1 MMKHSRLDFILVLL
15 LFLQLVFLVLP
26 FVLPLSIPVL
36 FVFLILNIILMGTNY
51 QCIAHNFIHL
61 PFFKHENL
69 NKAFSVLNSLGLG
82 LPQSLYRLHHLNH
95 HRYNNNPDGD
105 MSSIYRYGING
116 KEENIFSYSLLGV
129 MRTDLVGLYKKA
141 RKGSRLPLCETGV
154 LVFFLGTLLILNWKL
169 FIFYILPSYFGG
181 QVFAVWENFCEHHLA
196 DFRDRKRDSV
206 SCYNSIY
213 NFVWFNNGYH
223 QEHHFSPQVHWT
235 RIRSVRSELPQD
247 RVIAKGCH
255 LFHSFK

>member
-1 MMKHSRLDFILVLL
+1 MMKHSKLDFILVLL
-15 LFLQLVFLVLP
+15 LFLQIAFLILP
-26 FVLPLSIPVL
+26 FVLPVKTPALW
-36 FVFLILNIILMGTNY
+36 FLMFLNIILMGTNY

-61 PFFKHENL
+61 PFFKHESV
-69 NKAFSVLNSLGLG
+69 NKTFSVLNSLGLG

-95 HRYNNNPDGD
+95 HRFNNNPDGD
-105 MSSIYRYGING
+105 MSSIYLHGKNG

-129 MRTDLVGLYKKA
+129 VRTDLAGLYKKA
-141 RKGSRLPLCETGV
+141 RKGSVLPLYETGI
-154 LVFFLGTLLILNWKL
+154 LFLFLITLLIINWKL
-169 FIFYILPSYFGG
+169 FVLYILPSYLGG
-181 QVFAVWENFCEHHLA
+181 QFFAVWENYCEHHLA

-206 SCYNSIY
+206 SCYNPVY

-235 RIRSVRSELPQD
+235 RIKTVRSELPED
-247 RVIAKGCH
+247 RIIARGCH